1 VPGTTTGLRV
11 LVVDDVEEVRILI
24 QRALGARGYDVDVAA
39 TLAEARRLD
48 PGGYD
53 AVLVDAH
60 LGSERGMDL
69 VEALRSEDL
78 QAVGRCLVMTGGTT
92 DTLPDGV
99 ARLAKPFQLG
109 ELIDAVRVLHEPDTG
124 PQPGIAPGSARQ
136 PGIAP
141 GPGRRLGTAPGSGT
155 DPLASVPPGGSRPA
169 AGEAQTWQLL
179 RVARR
184 LRARERHELVDFL
197 HDGPIQEL
205 TAVTL
210 ELQMM
215 CRSVPPAPR
224 LDAVL
229 HRLSSA
235 AGSLRWLVDGPWPF
249 LEPEVRLAA
258 ALQQRTA
265 WLLAAP
271 VTVDADEHAAE
282 LGTAEVSAVADVVEL
297 MLLGMVTANP
307 PAHAHVAVG
316 TDEHM
321 IQIDLTLTSAAG
333 DDQAIGDPATA
344 QAALDELAS
353 ALGASLQA
361 RLRGRRW
368 RARIGLPR
376 QPAPVH

>member
-1 VPGTTTGLRV
+1 LPGTTTGLRV

-24 QRALGARGYDVDVAA
+24 HRALAARGYDVDVAA
-39 TLAEARRLD
+39 TLAEALGMK

-60 LGSERGMDL
+60 LGPERGIDL
-69 VEALRSEDL
+69 VEALRSEHP
-78 QAVGRCLVMTGGTT
+78 QAVGRCLVMTGGTA
-92 DTLPDGV
+92 DPLPDGV

-109 ELIDAVRVLHEPDTG
+109 ELIDAVRVLHEPDTVPVPGPQPDIVPVPG
-124 PQPGIAPGSARQ
+124 PQPGIAP
-136 PGIAP
+136 AP
-141 GPGRRLGTAPGSGT
+141 GA
-155 DPLASVPPGGSRPA
+155 DPQASVPAEGSEPA
-169 AGEAQTWQLL
+169 AGEAQTWRLL
-179 RVARR
+179 GVARR

-229 HRLSSA
+229 HRLSAA

-271 VTVDADEHAAE
+271 VTVDANEHAAG

-297 MLLGMVTANP
+297 MLLGMVAANP
-307 PAHAHVAVG
+307 PAQAHVVVG

-353 ALGASLQA
+353 ALGASLHA
-361 RLRGRRW
+361 RLRRRRW

-376 QPAPVH
+376 RPAPVH

>member
-1 VPGTTTGLRV
+1 MS
-11 LVVDDVEEVRILI
+11 RIPARS
-24 QRALGARGYDVDVAA
+24 RASPR
-39 TLAEARRLD
+39 
-48 PGGYD
+48 
-53 AVLVDAH
+53 
-60 LGSERGMDL
+60 
-69 VEALRSEDL
+69 
-78 QAVGRCLVMTGGTT
+78 
-92 DTLPDGV
+92 
-99 ARLAKPFQLG
+99 
-109 ELIDAVRVLHEPDTG
+109 
-124 PQPGIAPGSARQ
+124 
-136 PGIAP
+136 
-141 GPGRRLGTAPGSGT
+141 
-155 DPLASVPPGGSRPA
+155 VPPRSRASPR
-169 AGEAQTWQLL
+169 EAQTWQLL

-265 WLLAAP
+265 WLLAA
-271 VTVDADEHAAE
+271 
-282 LGTAEVSAVADVVEL
+282 
-297 MLLGMVTANP
+297 
-307 PAHAHVAVG
+307 
-316 TDEHM
+316 
-321 IQIDLTLTSAAG
+321 
-333 DDQAIGDPATA
+333 
-344 QAALDELAS
+344 LDELAS
-353 ALGASLQA
+353 ALGASMHA